1 MSVYAGHSDIIYVGE
16 LEAREKELRT
26 RHALVVPGAE
36 SLCVGCDEDEHEE
49 LEQIIQFREDVF
61 SECGERSWTE
71 SSGFV
76 ADTYFNQYQYDRQKD
91 IYGQE
96 VVDSQYWDD
105 EQFTDDAQDEFTEID
120 FDGVTYW
127 VDREV

>member
-36 SLCVGCDEDEHEE
+36 SLCED
-49 LEQIIQFREDVF
+49 LF